1 MRNTRDRDFE
11 RFVPDENRRSRR
23 RDDDSDDVSWGEP
36 GVGAR
41 ALSLVNELLSS
52 TDERDARRALLYQL
66 RRQLIEDEQTYQE
79 TRRTILELE
88 DAIEKLTSPANRIG
102 VFLGSP
108 RAGIAHVALGGSDY
122 FANIDPRL
130 DAETLKVGTRVLL
143 NEAYAVVG
151 DLGLAPTGSV
161 QKVADAFPDG
171 RLRIGLEPNTT
182 GSVLERAFP
191 LKEATIKAG
200 DDVRLDPSGRL
211 ALEVFPVQETKDYYL
226 DEVPELPWDRVGGQD
241 DAIRAIKDAVEMPVL
256 HPELFEKFQFK
267 TPKGFLLYGPPGC
280 GKTLIGK
287 ATAYNLVRQ
296 LKEQV
301 GRDIE
306 GQFLHIKGP
315 EILNMWLG
323 ESERKVREIFTLARE
338 KRRQGILPFVFIDE
352 AEAILGTRRALRA
365 HNISNTVVPM
375 FCAEMDGIESLRDIV
390 IILATNRPDLID
402 PAILRPGRIDRKI
415 KVSRPGREESREILA
430 IYLNESLPL
439 DKTYVIEH
447 GGSAKDAI
455 NALLDDA
462 VDELFDRRDDT
473 RFLEITLASGTV
485 ETLYRGELV
494 SGAILASIVE
504 RAKELAIKRSI
515 ALGDESGITRA
526 DIMDSIAQ
534 EYRENDIFPP
544 TDNSEDWLKL
554 VDYDPDNVVR
564 VAPIRPKKPASRRRQ
579 GVI

>member
-1 MRNTRDRDFE
+1 MRNTRDRDLE
-11 RFVPDENRRSRR
+11 RFFPEENRRSRR
-23 RDDDSDDVSWGEP
+23 YESEGDDPNWG
-36 GVGAR
+36 VR
-41 ALSLVNELLSS
+41 SLSLVNELLAS
-52 TDERDARRALLYQL
+52 TDERDPRRALLYQL

-88 DAIEKLTSPANRIG
+88 ETIEKLTAPANRIG
-102 VFLGSP
+102 IFLGSP
-108 RAGIAHVALGGSDY
+108 RPGIAHIALSGSEY
-122 FANIDPRL
+122 YANVDPRL

-143 NEAYAVVG
+143 NEAYVVIG
-151 DLGLAPTGSV
+151 DLGLPTTGPI
-161 QKVADAFPDG
+161 QKISDVLSDG
-171 RLRIGLEPNTT
+171 RLRIGQEPT
-182 GSVLERAFP
+182 GSSSVLERAFP
-191 LKEATIKAG
+191 LKEIPLKSG
-200 DDVRLDPSGRL
+200 DEVRLDPSGKL
-211 ALEVFPVQETKDYYL
+211 AIEVFPSPETKEYYL
-226 DEVPELPWDRVGGQD
+226 DEVPELPWDRVGGQEE
-241 DAIRAIKDAVEMPVL
+241 AIRAIKDAIEMPVL

-296 LKEQV
+296 IKEQT
-301 GRDIE
+301 GKQIE

-375 FCAEMDGIESLRDIV
+375 FCAEMDGIDSLRDIV

-415 KVSRPGREESREILA
+415 KVSRPGREGSREILA
-430 IYLNESLPL
+430 IYLNESLPFDKALL
-439 DKTYVIEH
+439 DEH
-447 GGSAKDAI
+447 GGDVRAVVEY
-455 NALLDDA
+455 LLDET
-462 VDELFDRRDDT
+462 VEELFDRREDT
-473 RFLEITLASGTV
+473 RFLEITLASGNV
-485 ETLYRGELV
+485 ETLYRGDLV

-515 ALGDESGITRA
+515 ALGQESGITRA
-526 DIMDSIAQ
+526 DLLDSVVQ
-534 EYRENDIFPP
+534 EYRENDIFPS
-544 TDNSEDWLKL
+544 TDNTEDWLKL
-554 VDYDPDNVVR
+554 VDYDPENVVR
-564 VAPIRPKKPASRRRQ
+564 ITPIRPKKGMSRRRE
-579 GVI
+579 GIF